1 VLLARDGIGCHSLDS
16 ETAMDTHSIIVLA
29 TLGAALVL
37 FITDAYRYEVIS
49 VGAAVILA
57 STGVFDDPQ
66 DAFTGFASPAVF
78 LVSAMYVF
86 GAAFTRWGVTES
98 IGQRFLG
105 GSAIGERNLVFR
117 IVLLSGILSSFLSN
131 AGVVAILIPVLGSV
145 SRETKIPASRLLMP
159 LAFGS
164 LLGGLVTLIG
174 TSKNLAVNQV
184 LVSIREKAKDTLA
197 SGEGDEI
204 AVALSQTQEF
214 SLFEFSWL
222 GLALLAIGAIYFLGP
237 GLRLLP
243 RKRQDE
249 SLTEHYHVREFVTE
263 VLVKPSSTLINRAV
277 GDDEFFK
284 DHDVSVLGIVRPDA
298 SSILAPGPYNRIRAE
313 DTLVLQGEPDEIL
326 ALRRDLDLQDAGSVE
341 VGDTTLYSGD
351 VALVEAII
359 PPGSTL
365 LGRSLS
371 ESEYQEHS
379 GLNVVALS
387 KGGKLQGGGVR
398 QVILEVGDTLLIQ
411 GHLRDIERAKRDR
424 EILIL
429 EQKELQPIGKGALI
443 TVLTLGVVLTLAFLK
458 LMPVWIAATAGAI
471 FLVATRTIQPR
482 EVHQAID
489 WTALILIGG
498 MLAIGRAFEETG
510 LAGQVATFISG
521 MAGESMTPHMMVG
534 LFLVI
539 TGLLTQLIDHIA
551 SAVIMTPIAVTT
563 AAGLGMN
570 DRPFMMAVLAGASL
584 AFMSPVAHQANT
596 MVMGP
601 GDYRYKDFLRA
612 GTPLIIV
619 EYIAAFF
626 LIPALF
632 SFH

>member
-1 VLLARDGIGCHSLDS
+1 
-16 ETAMDTHSIIVLA
+16 MDTHSIIVLA
-29 TLGAALVL
+29 TLAVVLVL

-49 VGAAVILA
+49 VGAAVVLA
-57 STGVFDDPQ
+57 STGVFEDPQ

-105 GSAIGERNLVFR
+105 GAMISERNLVFR

-184 LVSIREKAKDTLA
+184 LISIRDKAADTLA
-197 SGEGDEI
+197 AGGGSSITE
-204 AVALSQTQEF
+204 ALAKTQEF

-222 GLALLAIGAIYFLGP
+222 GLSLLCVGAIYFLGP
-237 GLRLLP
+237 GLHLLP
-243 RKRQDE
+243 RKRTDE

-277 GDDEFFK
+277 GDAEFLK

-313 DTLVLQGEPDEIL
+313 DTLVLQGEPGAIL
-326 ALRRDLDLQDAGSVE
+326 KMRRDLDLQDVGSVE
-341 VGDTTLYSGD
+341 VGDATLHSGD

-359 PPGSTL
+359 PPGSAL
-365 LGRSLS
+365 IGRSLT

-387 KGGKLQGGGVR
+387 KGGRLQGSGIR
-398 QVILEVGDTLLIQ
+398 QLRLEVGDTLLIQ

-429 EQKELQPIGKGALI
+429 EQKELQPIGRGGLL

-458 LMPVWIAATAGAI
+458 LMPVWIAATAGAL
-471 FLVATRTIQPR
+471 FLVASRTIQPR

-498 MLAIGRAFEETG
+498 MLALGRAFEETG
-510 LAGQVATFISG
+510 LAGQVATFIGSLAGDG
-521 MAGESMTPHMMVG
+521 MTNHMMVG

-551 SAVIMTPIAVTT
+551 SAVIMTPIAVST
-563 AAGLGMN
+563 AAGMGLS
-570 DRPFMMAVLAGASL
+570 DRPFMVAVLAGASL

-612 GTPLIIV
+612 GTPLTIV

-626 LIPALF
+626 LIPVFFPFAG
-632 SFH
+632 

>member
-1 VLLARDGIGCHSLDS
+1 MPFLGRGLPLDVHS
-16 ETAMDTHSIIVLA
+16 TIVIA
-29 TLGAALVL
+29 TLAVALVL

-49 VGAAVILA
+49 VGAAVVLA
-57 STGVFDDPQ
+57 STGVFEDPQ

-78 LVSAMYVF
+78 LVAAMYVF

-105 GSAIGERNLVFR
+105 GAMISERNLVFR

-184 LVSIREKAKDTLA
+184 LISIRDKAADTLA
-197 SGEGDEI
+197 AGEGTAITE
-204 AVALSQTQEF
+204 ALAKTEEF

-222 GLALLAIGAIYFLGP
+222 GLSLLCIGAIYFLGP
-237 GLRLLP
+237 GLHLLP

-263 VLVKPSSTLINRAV
+263 MLVKPSSTLINREV
-277 GDDEFFK
+277 GEAEFLK

-313 DTLVLQGEPDEIL
+313 DTLVLQGEPDAIL
-326 ALRRDLDLQDAGSVE
+326 KMRRDLDLQDAGSVE
-341 VGDTTLYSGD
+341 VGDTTLHSGD

-365 LGRSLS
+365 IGRSLM

-387 KGGKLQGGGVR
+387 KGGKLQGGGIR
-398 QVILEVGDTLLIQ
+398 QLSLEVGDTLLIQ

-429 EQKELQPIGKGALI
+429 EQKELQPIGRGGLL

-458 LMPVWIAATAGAI
+458 LMPVWIAATAGAL
-471 FLVATRTIQPR
+471 FLVASRTIQPR

-498 MLAIGRAFEETG
+498 MLALGRAFEETG
-510 LAGQVATFISG
+510 LAGQVATFIG
-521 MAGESMTPHMMVG
+521 GLAGETMTNHMMIG

-539 TGLLTQLIDHIA
+539 TGLLTQLIDHLA
-551 SAVIMTPIAVTT
+551 SAVIMTPIAVST
-563 AAGLGMN
+563 AAGMGVG

-632 SFH
+632 SF